1 MINSTS
7 CGFDEGWVV
16 VDGAGAVAS
25 GSTLE
30 EAAQAV
36 LKSIASTRFLFAPEN
51 LTFLKKGGRIGGAAA
66 LIGNLMRISPVLYR

>member
-16 VDGAGAVAS
+16 VDGAEAVAS

-51 LTFLKKGGRIGGAAA
+51 LTFLKKGGRIGGSCGAHWQFDAHLA
-66 LIGNLMRISPVLYR
+66 CSYR